1 MSKPSE
7 DSAASRQEKDHAV
20 APRSTT
26 PRSTA
31 EQVSFLIAL
40 LILFGII
47 GSVGYL
53 WVRDRNQ
60 SPPTLQVLTDS
71 AEQRETSYY
80 VPFTVTN
87 IGGTTAETVQ
97 VIAELRVNNEIVEW
111 GEQSIDFLSREEA
124 VTGAFVFLRDPSE
137 GELTVRVASYLI
149 P

>member
-7 DSAASRQEKDHAV
+7 DSEESRQEKDHAV
-20 APRSTT
+20 APRST
-26 PRSTA
+26 S

-60 SPPTLQVLTDS
+60 SLPVLEISVDS

-80 VPFTVTN
+80 VPFTVIN
-87 IGGTTAETVQ
+87 FGGKTAATVQ
-97 VIAELRVNNEIVEW
+97 VIAELRIGSETVES
-111 GEQSIDFLSREEA
+111 GEQTINFLSREEE
-124 VTGAFVFLRDPSE
+124 VSGTFVFTRDPGE
-137 GELTVRVASYLI
+137 GELTVRVASYLN